1 MLFRSD
7 LTRSLGHSLGVDT
20 AKTDAEEEDAA
31 AIDEKITAKLAA
43 IDPVQAPPAE
53 VPKEGDPEGKIEIPA
68 IGLRSKTFV
77 EGVAKADLRKGPGH
91 YPSTPLPGNP
101 GNAAIAGHRTTYG
114 APFNRIDELKPGDQ
128 IITYTL
134 QGKFVYEVLESPVE
148 RRAGDEGGTWGPG
161 WFAVKPN
168 DVSVLAPT
176 DDNRLTLTACHP
188 KYSAKLRIIVQAKL
202 VAEPAEAP
210 TTTVPTTDPATGAD
224 GTDASDSLLT
234 NRVLYPGTIGHAL
247 EELFSGV
254 ISRDARDR
262 LRSYALGDVSGRSL
276 LPAVR
281 VDDQPYALLPALALS
296 RVKPD
301 LRDSGLGSAAADE
314 RAKQQKFEDTLLAL
328 FRHLHRDWSD
338 LRRGADRKDPVRQQF
353 AQPRPGPCSAT
364 DPQGEIDIGQIRP
377 LSS

>member
-1 MLFRSD
+1 MINRILGGLGRTLIFSGIVLLLFVGYQLWGTGLDESGHQED

-31 AIDEKITAKLAA
+31 AIDEKITAKLSS
-43 IDPVQAPPAE
+43 IDPTKAPPAE
-53 VPKEGDPEGKIEIPA
+53 IPKEGDPEGKIEIPA

-134 QGKFVYEVLESPVE
+134 QGKFVYEVLESPPE

-210 TTTVPTTDPATGAD
+210 TTTAPTTDAATGAD
-224 GTDASDSLLT
+224 GTDDAQTDRRSRRPRISSPATPVSSL
-234 NRVLYPGTIGHAL
+234 PPSSA
-247 EELFSGV
+247 
-254 ISRDARDR
+254 ARDR
-262 LRSYALGDVSGRSL
+262 TRLDPWRCGAVPSSQMRWWDLHRRRSPRSPALVLLRTWT
-276 LPAVR
+276 LPAV
-281 VDDQPYALLPALALS
+281 V
-296 RVKPD
+296 
-301 LRDSGLGSAAADE
+301 LR
-314 RAKQQKFEDTLLAL
+314 
-328 FRHLHRDWSD
+328 
-338 LRRGADRKDPVRQQF
+338 PVGC
-353 AQPRPGPCSAT
+353 GP
-364 DPQGEIDIGQIRP
+364 
-377 LSS
+377 

>member
-1 MLFRSD
+1 MINRILGGLGRTLIFSGIVLLLFVGYQLWGTGLDESGHQED

-20 AKTDAEEEDAA
+20 AKTEAEEEDAA
-31 AIDEKITAKLAA
+31 AIDEKITAKLSS
-43 IDPVQAPPAE
+43 IDPTKAPPAE
-53 VPKEGDPEGKIEIPA
+53 IPKEGDPEGKIEIPA

-134 QGKFVYEVLESPVE
+134 QGKFVYEVLESPPE

-224 GTDASDSLLT
+224 GTDDAQTVTPPLETTEDLIAGD
-234 NRVLYPGTIGHAL
+234 PG
-247 EELFSGV
+247 EL
-254 ISRDARDR
+254 A
-262 LRSYALGDVSGRSL
+262 
-276 LPAVR
+276 P
-281 VDDQPYALLPALALS
+281 ALLFGGIVIALWLGSMALA
-296 RVKPD
+296 
-301 LRDSGLGSAAADE
+301 
-314 RAKQQKFEDTLLAL
+314 AL
-328 FRHLHRDWSD
+328 FR
-338 LRRGADRKDPVRQQF
+338 RREMRWWPIYIVTTVATVAPLWFCFVHMDRFLP
-353 AQPRPGPCSAT
+353 SY
-364 DPQGEIDIGQIRP
+364 
-377 LSS
+377 